1 MQITCN
7 SSSFTGYAGCSTCKE
22 QDLNRLRPP
31 RRQEYANAGPVPYS
45 FTFQQADRWRIFV
58 PGQGFF
64 QVGIVDIALATGRH
78 ITLDGLDTRM
88 RSVLHQQ
95 RNNVVFHGHRG
106 RTFVI
111 QFRRPIDAFGHT
123 GIRAI
128 RFAACY
134 ESRSAALQLARRRP
148 RA

>member
-1 MQITCN
+1 MQAAPREESRI
-7 SSSFTGYAGCSTCKE
+7 
-22 QDLNRLRPP
+22 LNRLRPP

-58 PGQGFF
+58 PDQGSFH
-64 QVGIVDIALATGRH
+64 VGLVDIALATGRH

-95 RNNVVFHGHRG
+95 RNNIEDFIHHDKSFMIR
-106 RTFVI
+106 FEN
-111 QFRRPIDAFGHT
+111 PINAFGHT
-123 GIRAI
+123 GVACI